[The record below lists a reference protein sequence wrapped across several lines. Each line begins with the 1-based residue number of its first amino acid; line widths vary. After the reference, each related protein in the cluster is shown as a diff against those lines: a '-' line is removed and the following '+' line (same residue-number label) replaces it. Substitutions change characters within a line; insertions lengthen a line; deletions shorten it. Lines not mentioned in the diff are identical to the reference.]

1 MKAETAAITKREN
14 KTTRQFELKSSS
26 NKSKECK
33 GLYTEW
39 KSNLNNSTGF

>member
-1 MKAETAAITKREN
+1 MKAETATITKKEK
-14 KTTRQFELKSSS
+14 KTTRQTNLKSSL